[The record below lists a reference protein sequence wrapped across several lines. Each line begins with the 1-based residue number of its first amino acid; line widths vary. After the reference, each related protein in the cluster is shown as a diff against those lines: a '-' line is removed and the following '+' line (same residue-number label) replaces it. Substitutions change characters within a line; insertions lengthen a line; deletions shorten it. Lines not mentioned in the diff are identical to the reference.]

1 MGEFNECKCHE
12 CGLADD
18 CVFAYSTASGS
29 CESFRTPGEVE
40 TERRVSAAHFRGFVW
55 GLGFAVLAYVAAALV
70 LRHLGWAV

>member
-1 MGEFNECKCHE
+1 MGKFNECKCHE

-29 CESFRTPGEVE
+29 CESFRTRGEVE
-40 TERRVSAAHFRGFVW
+40 TERRVSTARFQGFVW

-70 LRHLGWAV
+70 LRHLGWTV

>member
-1 MGEFNECKCHE
+1 MNECKCHE

-40 TERRVSAAHFRGFVW
+40 AERRVSAARFQGFVW
-55 GLGFAVLAYVAAALV
+55 GLGFAVFAYVAAALV
-70 LRHLGWAV
+70 LRHLGWTV

>member
-1 MGEFNECKCHE
+1 MNECKCHE

-29 CESFRTPGEVE
+29 CESFRTPDEVE
-40 TERRVSAAHFRGFVW
+40 ADRRVSTARFQGFVW

-70 LRHLGWAV
+70 LRHLGWTV

>member
-1 MGEFNECKCHE
+1 MNECRCHE

-29 CESFRTPGEVE
+29 CESFRTPDEVE
-40 TERRVSAAHFRGFVW
+40 AERRVSTARFQGFVW

-70 LRHLGWAV
+70 LRHLGWTV